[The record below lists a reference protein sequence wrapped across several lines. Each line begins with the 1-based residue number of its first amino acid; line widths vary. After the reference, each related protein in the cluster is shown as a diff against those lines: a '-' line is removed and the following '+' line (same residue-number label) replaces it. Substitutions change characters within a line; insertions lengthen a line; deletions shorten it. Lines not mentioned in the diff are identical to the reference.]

1 LNSEAM
7 KMMDNYEITEVK
19 PPRSPKRGSGR
30 GWNILTILVLV
41 TMFCVLSYFVMIF
54 LNPNSSL
61 NPFPP
66 STLDPAF
73 LPPTPTVT
81 LRFQLVPTWTPTTD
95 ISPATNL
102 IPNPTETPV
111 PPITDNVVPTS
122 EVLPGLALA
131 QAEYAFEV
139 QQGSPSALPAAKF
152 HQDASCD
159 WIGVAGQATS
169 LNGEAV
175 RGLFVQLGGYI
186 EGVDRVD
193 NLVMTGLASQY
204 GYGGFEI
211 TIANKLI
218 ASQGTLWI
226 QLLDQQNLPLSDRIY
241 FDTYDD
247 CQKNLIVI
255 YFNQAK

>member
-1 LNSEAM
+1 
-7 KMMDNYEITEVK
+7 MDPFEVTEVK
-19 PPRSPKRGSGR
+19 APQNPKKSSGR
-30 GWNILTILVLV
+30 IWNILTILVLV
-41 TMFCVLSYFVMIF
+41 TLFCVVSYFVMIF
-54 LNPNSSL
+54 LNPDSVL

-81 LRFQLVPTWTPTTD
+81 LRFTLVPSWT
-95 ISPATNL
+95 ATNAD
-102 IPNPTETPV
+102 IQASETPSPSETPV
-111 PPITDNVVPTS
+111 PPMIMIEIPTEVP
-122 EVLPGLALA
+122 PGVALA
-131 QAEYAFEV
+131 QSEYAFEL
-139 QQGSPSALPAAKF
+139 QQGSPSAIPAAQF
-152 HQDASCD
+152 HQDASCG
-159 WIGVAGQATS
+159 WMGVAGQATT

-175 RGLFVQLGGYI
+175 RGLFVQLGGSMP
-186 EGVDRVD
+186 GVDRVD

-211 TIANKLI
+211 TISDKLI

-247 CQKNLIVI
+247 CEKNLIVI
-255 YFNQAK
+255 YFNQVR